1 MKKIVKCILQKI
13 AYKYNRNIIIPV
25 VQNIS
30 KNKLLDGK
38 VALVIG
44 GAGDIGG
51 TIVDTFIRSG
61 CKVVIASRNESELKR
76 KADKYNENQIGYI
89 CVDLEEP
96 YSFDYFIQ
104 SVKEIFGKIDIL
116 VNAAGTHTP
125 DVDFWT
131 ISEDEYDRVLDI
143 NLKGCYF
150 MCRAVAKYMR
160 TNKIE
165 GHILNISSSVA
176 TEPAWSP
183 YRISKRGLESIT
195 IGLAKILLPYKIIV
209 NSIAPG
215 TVATKLNGFN
225 IKNDGINTDTNE
237 VGGMIL
243 PQEIANYALLLVS
256 DLGNMVIGDTL
267 YISGGRGVFDI
278 R

>member
-1 MKKIVKCILQKI
+1 MVKCILQKI
-13 AYKYNRNIIIPV
+13 AYKYNRNTIIPV
-25 VQNIS
+25 VQNIP
-30 KNKLLDGK
+30 KDKFLDGK

-51 TIVDTFIRSG
+51 TIVDTFIGSG
-61 CKVVIASRNESELKR
+61 CKVVIASRSESELKR
-76 KADKYNENQIGYI
+76 KAAKYSENQVGYI
-89 CVDLEEP
+89 CVNLEEP
-96 YSFDYFIQ
+96 YTFDYFVQ
-104 SVKEIFGKIDIL
+104 CVKDIFGKIDIL

-131 ISEDEYDRVLDI
+131 VSEDEYDRVLGI

-150 MCRAVAKYMR
+150 MCKAVAKYMC
-160 TNKIE
+160 TNRIE

-183 YRISKRGLESIT
+183 YRISKRGVEGIT

-215 TVATKLNGFN
+215 TVATKLNGFS
-225 IKNDGINTDTNE
+225 IKNGEINTDTNE
-237 VGGMIL
+237 VGRMVL

-256 DLGNMVIGDTL
+256 DLGNMIIGDTL